1 MHLAKVKFFMKPIL
15 DMPSL
20 LYITTNFS
28 EQSNAMSQGNFFGL
42 FLRSDQITL
51 KMSPYW
57 LCHHDCLLHT
67 KVTNPAVVKSAVR
80 DSPTTSQYAGR
91 YVYA

>member
-1 MHLAKVKFFMKPIL
+1 MKPIL

-51 KMSPYW
+51 KMIPYW
-57 LCHHDCLLHT
+57 LRHHDCLLHT
-67 KVTNPAVVKSAVR
+67 KVTNPESGCKEHGKRFSYDHNTLVAMFTRSR
-80 DSPTTSQYAGR
+80 QS
-91 YVYA
+91 